1 VELLLRRD
9 LFPIDRTL
17 PADDRRVL
25 EEDRL
30 LRVERRPR
38 LETLFRD
45 FVPVLLVRLR
55 VALDR
60 VAPERRPESL
70 ASLMGAP

>member
-1 VELLLRRD
+1 MLRRD

-17 PADDRRVL
+17 PVDDRRVL

-30 LRVERRPR
+30 RVEPLLR
-38 LETLFRD
+38 LERLFRD
-45 FVPVLLVRLR
+45 FAPVLLVRLR

-60 VAPERRPESL
+60 VARERRPEADVPL
-70 ASLMGAP
+70 P